1 MSQFFDK
8 AEVRSIALN
17 DEPYPFE
24 GLYVYPITVKQYG
37 MFLACESALSVRLSM
52 LPAVYAARNY
62 ANALFAMQIDSILH
76 GNEEGQQLLWSM
88 FMNLLLMALRI
99 PFNMAQQAVK
109 MYVNPK
115 NNTDLQAL
123 VITQTTDIDGE
134 VMVRLTPSKVG
145 LLRELIA
152 LMNGV
157 ELPDEADNPELIQAE
172 QDIRQMNQA
181 FDLDIN
187 VDDMKATVAM
197 NQGMRMR
204 DLDNWSIL
212 EFNLIKQAIDRDKH
226 FMVYGIGEASGMVK
240 YKNGNPVPSLFFNK
254 KQESLAVISANA
266 FQQRVS
272 GAIQSVDSLPN
283 LPI

>member
-1 MSQFFDK
+1 
-8 AEVRSIALN
+8 
-17 DEPYPFE
+17 
-24 GLYVYPITVKQYG
+24 
-37 MFLACESALSVRLSM
+37 
-52 LPAVYAARNY
+52 
-62 ANALFAMQIDSILH
+62 
-76 GNEEGQQLLWSM
+76 
-88 FMNLLLMALRI
+88 
-99 PFNMAQQAVK
+99 MAQQAIK
-109 MYVNPK
+109 MYVNP
-115 NNTDLQAL
+115 NDNTDLQAL